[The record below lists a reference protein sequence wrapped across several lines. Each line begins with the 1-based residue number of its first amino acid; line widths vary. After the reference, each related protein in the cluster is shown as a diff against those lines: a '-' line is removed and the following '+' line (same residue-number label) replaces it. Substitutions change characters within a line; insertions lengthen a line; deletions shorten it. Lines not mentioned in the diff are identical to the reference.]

1 MFNFDLSQ
9 DIEQFILSNSP
20 CKEYEIIQYLQKK
33 GRLKKD
39 CMADTLSLFRCHY
52 LIFNA
57 LYRLQILAMCHG
69 RYQLSISSLEISAT
83 LKNTPHFILGRN
95 EIAEHDP
102 LCLFYLD
109 TSNLSNTSETD
120 IENLLND
127 FWTSYFNDNQKQSA
141 LDKLGLTEPVDF
153 KTIKQQYRRLAMQ
166 HHPDR
171 GGNADTLI
179 EIHQAMQC
187 LQHCYH

>member
-9 DIEQFILSNSP
+9 DIEPFILSHP
-20 CKEYEIIQYLQKK
+20 HCKEYDIIQYLQQK
-33 GRLKKD
+33 GRLSKD
-39 CMADTLSLFRCHY
+39 CMVNDIALFRCHF

-57 LYRLQILAMCHG
+57 LYRLQLLAAIEG
-69 RYQLSISSLEISAT
+69 RYQLTISSIEITTQKRCPTNNDSQT
-83 LKNTPHFILGRN
+83 H
-95 EIAEHDP
+95 EITQHDP

-109 TSNLSNTSETD
+109 TANLINTTEADVIT
-120 IENLLND
+120 LLNT
-127 FWTSYFNDNQKQSA
+127 FWKTYFNDNQKQSA
-141 LDKLGLTEPVDF
+141 LDKLGLSEPVDF